1 MLSGGVVSTSFTSI
15 LPRKNQSNLLFPS
28 KSISCSLPGA
38 VAEPKATNATE
49 PLLLNAVRGLD
60 VERPPVWLMR
70 QAGRVKPLLF

>member
-1 MLSGGVVSTSFTSI
+1 MYLNYVT
-15 LPRKNQSNLLFPS
+15 
-28 KSISCSLPGA
+28 GA

-70 QAGRVKPLLF
+70 QAGRYMKAGLCILLTFKFAVVFSLFM

>member
-1 MLSGGVVSTSFTSI
+1 MYLNYVT
-15 LPRKNQSNLLFPS
+15 
-28 KSISCSLPGA
+28 GA

-70 QAGRVKPLLF
+70 QAGRYMKAGLCILFFCFLYLFMID